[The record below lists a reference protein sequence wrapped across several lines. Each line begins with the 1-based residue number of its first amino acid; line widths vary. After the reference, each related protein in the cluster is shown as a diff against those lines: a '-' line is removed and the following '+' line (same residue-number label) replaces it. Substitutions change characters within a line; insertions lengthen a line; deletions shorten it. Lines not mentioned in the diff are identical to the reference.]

1 MCFDDEDPQ
10 AKLELDALLGK
21 IKSKKSLR
29 RGVPSR
35 GAKEEGVASPPP
47 PPPPVPS
54 SRIAPTFE
62 IVPDLRQ
69 TFGGGEI
76 SHSIRDEAL
85 IPRSRSSAYRR
96 SALPEK
102 KEEDGVSN
110 NDTFGGFLFG
120 IEQAQTAKQKPQE
133 EQETPS
139 PAAPPLP
146 PKSGIRSR
154 DPPPPP
160 MASSSFLRCYSASKP
175 KALESFHSL
184 KSKRSVKMASPTAS
198 PLHVESRH
206 SPPPSPPSISTPLSA
221 SSSIISC
228 YDASKPKDS
237 TEEKKEEDGVSKNDT
252 FGGFSFGIQQVQTDK
267 KQPQEEQETPPPAA
281 PRLFSKSPFSIAY
294 RRRSFGILNREEIES
309 DSSGGFD
316 GEAKPHLI
324 RDEVPKNLR
333 RPSYFK
339 PSLPDSPEE
348 KKEEDGLSENV
359 VALSLGSQQVQTDK
373 EQPQEEQETPPPA
386 ASPLLRRS
394 TRSRNPPLPPMPS
407 SSFTRCY
414 DASEP
419 KDSPE
424 QKKKEDEVSV
434 KDTFGGFSFG
444 IQQVQTHKQQP
455 QKEQEMPARA
465 APPLLSKSPF
475 SVSLGAVKTKDS
487 PKRRKKEDG
496 VSENVVALSLGSQQ
510 VQTDKEQT
518 QEEQETPSPA
528 ASPLLRRSIESR
540 EPPPPPVASGSSR
553 RWYST
558 SKPKEERLHRR
569 RAGRMMRCSINL
581 PEMQSTPQKMGPPI
595 GVFLLQDEDGSWNL
609 TDSRLDNY
617 LPVNASEIEKML
629 VDCGSK
635 SLGVRTFKT
644 LCKMVATLLVLA
656 YLRQKKCFAF
666 QIQLIPPFKMP
677 ECPVGSD
684 TELHAKVTKA
694 MTWLKTADRSV
705 PCLCTR
711 LQLGNNWEEVI
722 PRLLTTFDRFERET
736 KV

>member
-339 PSLPDSPEE
+339 PSLPDSPE
-348 KKEEDGLSENV
+348 
-359 VALSLGSQQVQTDK
+359 
-373 EQPQEEQETPPPA
+373 
-386 ASPLLRRS
+386 
-394 TRSRNPPLPPMPS
+394 
-407 SSFTRCY
+407 
-414 DASEP
+414 
-419 KDSPE
+419 

-475 SVSLGAVKTKDS
+475 SVSLGAVKTKADS